1 MDTFPGINHKLNSNQ
16 DKVIT
21 ATTTAK
27 LGKIVKIKIAY
38 KQESQLIH
46 SIRITGDFFV
56 HPEEAIEQLEQ
67 GLCGVKLEKEDLKNK
82 IQSVLKDSEFFG
94 FEIDS
99 LADAI
104 LCTKGDKNKI

>member
-1 MDTFPGINHKLNSNQ
+1 MDSSHDEI
-16 DKVIT
+16 IT
-21 ATTTAK
+21 ATTTTK
-27 LGKIVKIKIAY
+27 LGKIVKIKLAY

-56 HPEEAIEQLEQ
+56 HPEEVIEELEQ

-82 IQSVLKDSEFFG
+82 IQLVLKNSEFFG

-99 LADAI
+99 LVDVI
-104 LCTKGDKNKI
+104 LGTKGDKNKI

>member
-1 MDTFPGINHKLNSNQ
+1 LNSNQ
-16 DKVIT
+16 DEIIT

-27 LGKIVKIKIAY
+27 LGKIVKIKLTY

-56 HPEEAIEQLEQ
+56 HPEEVIEELEQ

-82 IQSVLKDSEFFG
+82 IQSVLQNSEFFG

-99 LADAI
+99 LVDVI
-104 LCTKGDKNKI
+104 LGIKGDKNKI

>member
-1 MDTFPGINHKLNSNQ
+1 MNSSH
-16 DKVIT
+16 DKTII

-27 LGKIVKIKIAY
+27 LGKIVKIKLAY

-56 HPEEAIEQLEQ
+56 HPEEVMEQLEQ
-67 GLCGVKLEKEDLKNK
+67 GLCGAKLEKEELKNK
-82 IQSVLKDSEFFG
+82 IQMTLKNSEFFG

-99 LADAI
+99 LVDVI
-104 LCTKGDKNKI
+104 LSTKGEKNQI

>member
-1 MDTFPGINHKLNSNQ
+1 MNSSH
-16 DKVIT
+16 DEIIT
-21 ATTTAK
+21 ATTTK
-27 LGKIVKIKIAY
+27 LGKIVKIELAY

-56 HPEEAIEQLEQ
+56 HPEEVIEQLEH

-82 IQSVLKDSEFFG
+82 IQLVLKNTEFFG

-99 LADAI
+99 LVDVI
-104 LCTKGDKNKI
+104 LGTKGDGNKI